1 VTAGGRSTPSI
12 QGWQVTLGVAL
23 LALGFLI
30 ATQLRTEGQRVRYS
44 SNERIP
50 LVETARGLQAGQDR
64 LKQQLLDLRAR
75 IQVLETEG
83 QGSAAVSQDLD
94 ARLRTARVVSGLTA
108 LKGGGLVLQLRDSS
122 KPVPPGDNPSDYL
135 VSGRD
140 VRAVAEELWLA
151 GAEAI
156 AVNGERITASTAIV
170 DIGGSVLVNAAYLT
184 PPYQIS
190 AIGPPDLFDQVN
202 GSAGFRDFVGSRVQ
216 NYGIQVDFAELA
228 DVTIPAYA
236 GTINLRYA
244 RPGGGA
250 SPAPSAGP

>member
-1 VTAGGRSTPSI
+1 VTAGGRSAPSI
-12 QGWQVTLGVAL
+12 QGWQIAFGVAL
-23 LALGFLI
+23 LGLGFLI
-30 ATQLRTEGQRVRYS
+30 ATQLRTEGQRVRYA

-50 LVETARGLQAGQDR
+50 LVETAHNLQSGQDR
-64 LKQQLLDLRAR
+64 LKEQLLDLRTQ
-75 IQVLETEG
+75 IQALETQG
-83 QGSAAVSQDLD
+83 QGSAAVTQDLD
-94 ARLRTARVVSGLTA
+94 ARLQTARVASGLTA

-156 AVNGERITASTAIV
+156 AVNGERITASSAIV
-170 DIGGSVLVNAAYLT
+170 DIGGSVLVNAAYLA

-202 GSAGFRDFVGSRVQ
+202 GSAGFRDFVQSRVQ
-216 NYGIQVDFAELA
+216 TYGIQVDFAELA

-236 GTINLRYA
+236 GTINLRFA
-244 RPGGGA
+244 RPGTA
-250 SPAPSAGP
+250 SSPAPSAAP